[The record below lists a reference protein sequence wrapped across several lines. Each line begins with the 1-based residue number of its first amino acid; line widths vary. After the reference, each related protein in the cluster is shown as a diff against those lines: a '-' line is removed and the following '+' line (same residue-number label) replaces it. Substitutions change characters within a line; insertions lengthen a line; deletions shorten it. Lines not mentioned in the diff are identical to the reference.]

1 MTGKKGERVKG
12 KEGGKI
18 KRKEK
23 ETGEQRGRKGAGK
36 ISKENKQRKTDQYSV
51 RCVLI
56 KRSESWRSSHVGH
69 SGLSEAHVRYEKKM

>member
-36 ISKENKQRKTDQYSV
+36 ISKENKQRKTDRPTIQ
-51 RCVLI
+51 C
-56 KRSESWRSSHVGH
+56 
-69 SGLSEAHVRYEKKM
+69 KMCSDQKIRVMEEQPCWTFWPE